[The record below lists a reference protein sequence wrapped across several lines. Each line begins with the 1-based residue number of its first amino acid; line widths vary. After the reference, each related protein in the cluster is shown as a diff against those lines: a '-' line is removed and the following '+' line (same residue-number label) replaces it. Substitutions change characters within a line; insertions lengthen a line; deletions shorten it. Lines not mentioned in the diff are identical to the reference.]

1 MAKILNNKPTVV
13 VDCDGIV
20 YECDEAILKDLNA
33 KYGTNY
39 TIEDIGVYGLT
50 GNYILDKK
58 FEYYKDK
65 DFVLNQPLYPGA
77 KEFIAALQ
85 ERCNL
90 YFCTAVMTEGMSARA
105 EALVRDFNV
114 SQSQIIIAKD
124 KSLVTADYFLDDS
137 PYNIER
143 SIAKHPVL
151 FRRPWNHDV
160 SGVMSV
166 SKYDDFICFLDY
178 MEHKIPFTGFKTNS
192 ILCLVGPSGSGKT
205 EMLDNITKN
214 TNYQKILTYTTA
226 TKNGYYHLEED
237 DFNQKRID
245 GFFAETTVY
254 GGYKYGISKDTVC
267 VMTNTNKCFACATD
281 ICGAMAL
288 KNIFGE
294 RVAIVYV
301 SAEKETLYLNLLR
314 KDISEKEKVLRFMS
328 IDTEITNKQFCDL
341 TVKSEEQ
348 LLEIL

>member
-1 MAKILNNKPTVV
+1 MANIINNKPTVV
-13 VDCDGIV
+13 IDCDGIV
-20 YECDEAILKDLNA
+20 YQCDEAILKDLND

-58 FEYYKDK
+58 FDYYKDK
-65 DFVLNQPLYPGA
+65 NFVLNQPLYPGA
-77 KEFIAALQ
+77 KEFISALQ

-105 EALVRDFNV
+105 EALIRDFGV
-114 SQSQIIIAKD
+114 SQSQIIIARD

-178 MEHKIPFTGFKTNS
+178 IEHKTPFTGIKSDS
-192 ILCLVGPSGSGKT
+192 IVCLVGASGSGKT
-205 EMLDNITKN
+205 ELLNAVIKKTDYK
-214 TNYQKILTYTTA
+214 KILTYTTA
-226 TKNGYYHLEED
+226 HKDGYLHLTEN
-237 DFNQKRID
+237 DFIIKRD
-245 GFFAETTVY
+245 SGFFAETTVY
-254 GGYKYGISKDTVC
+254 GGNKYGISQDTVGNIQK
-267 VMTNTNKCFACATD
+267 TKSNYICAID

-288 KNIFGE
+288 KNLFRD

-301 SAEKETLYLNLLR
+301 NTPKEMLYLNLLH
-314 KDISEKEKVLRFMS
+314 KEMPEKEKVLRLMS

-341 TVKSEEQ
+341 TVKTEKQ

>member
-1 MAKILNNKPTVV
+1 MAKIINNKPTVV

-20 YECDEAILKDLNA
+20 YQCDEAILKDLNE

-39 TIEDIGVYGLT
+39 TIEDIGVYGFT
-50 GNYILDKK
+50 GNHILDKK
-58 FEYYKDK
+58 FDYYKDK

-77 KEFIAALQ
+77 KEFVTALQ
-85 ERCNL
+85 QRCNL

-105 EALVRDFNV
+105 EALMRDFNI

-178 MEHKIPFTGFKTNS
+178 MEHKIPFTGFNPNS
-192 ILCLVGPSGSGKT
+192 IICLVGPSGCGKT
-205 EMLDNITKN
+205 NLLNSVVKN
-214 TNYQKILTYTTA
+214 TEYQKILTYTTA
-226 TKNGYYHLEED
+226 EKEGYNHLDED
-237 DFNQKRID
+237 EFNLKRNN

-254 GGYKYGISKDTVC
+254 GGNKYGILQDTINF
-267 VMTNTNKCFACATD
+267 MASSNEHFICATD

-288 KNIFGE
+288 KNIFAD
-294 RVAIVYV
+294 RVAIIYV
-301 SAEKETLYLNLLR
+301 SAPKEVLYLNLLR
-314 KDISEKEKVLRFMS
+314 KEMPEKEKVLRLMS
-328 IDTEITNKQFCDL
+328 IDTEVTNKQFCDL
-341 TVKSEEQ
+341 TVKTEEQ